1 RYRVRFYFDP
11 NGISM
16 AEGDRH
22 LIFIGANLTGVVTQ
36 VEFGYSGG
44 SYRLRAAA
52 VNDGT
57 TWTQSEWFAI
67 SDGPHAVEIDWRAA
81 TGAGANNGGLTLWID
96 GQQVA
101 VLTGID
107 NDTRRIELG
116 ALGPVFGVNSGT
128 RGSYYFDAF
137 ESRRQTYI
145 GLIEGQTMAMP
156 MSQPLLL
163 PTFTNEPT
171 AAPTDQATLAVE
183 PTQLPPETEA
193 PIATDEPA
201 ASATPTDVPTDTP
214 LPTNTYVP
222 TDVPT
227 AVPVPTET
235 PTPTAEPAPE
245 IEESSTED
253 ISIEGSSVGENIDP
267 EETEAAD

>member
-1 RYRVRFYFDP
+1 VRDDLPVSEARYRVRFYFDP

-145 GLIEGQTMAMP
+145 GLIEGTV
-156 MSQPLLL
+156 
-163 PTFTNEPT
+163 T
-171 AAPTDQATLAVE
+171 
-183 PTQLPPETEA
+183 
-193 PIATDEPA
+193 
-201 ASATPTDVPTDTP
+201 ATPLPTDTP
-214 LPTNTYVP
+214 LPTSTP
-222 TDVPT
+222 TLVPT
-227 AVPVPTET
+227 ATDTPLPTSTPTLVPTATDT
-235 PTPTAEPAPE
+235 PL
-245 IEESSTED
+245 
-253 ISIEGSSVGENIDP
+253 
-267 EETEAAD
+267 

>member
-1 RYRVRFYFDP
+1 VRDDLPVSEARYRVRFYFDP

-145 GLIEGQTMAMP
+145 GLMEGTPTATP
-156 MSQPLLL
+156 L
-163 PTFTNEPT
+163 PT
-171 AAPTDQATLAVE
+171 
-183 PTQLPPETEA
+183 
-193 PIATDEPA
+193 
-201 ASATPTDVPTDTP
+201 STPTVASTATDTP
-214 LPTNTYVP
+214 LPTSTP
-222 TDVPT
+222 TVDVVDVIFSDGFESGNLNAWST
-227 AVPVPTET
+227 AVTGGGDLHVHPSAALWGSQGLRAVINDN
-235 PTPTAEPAPE
+235 TAM
-245 IEESSTED
+245 
-253 ISIEGSSVGENIDP
+253 GV
-267 EETEAAD
+267 